1 MFLPVSLSPYPENPM
16 NPRFHGKLFVTS
28 ILVTLGM
35 LATASASTIYY
46 TTDFTGPN
54 YQPNNSLPVVN
65 NPTTQNNWY
74 NPAAASSAYS
84 TTIVSNSLYVGG
96 WALSNSTAPVS
107 PYTYAIQGINVQS
120 NTVHFDTTFQI
131 NPGSGL
137 KDNFGWTLFNTN
149 GAQLLSIDLNALSTN
164 QFALGLTSY
173 GTGASGNSSPFLNG
187 GSALSNLAV
196 NTPYRFGFN
205 IYNIG
210 SGSQRVDAFSY
221 NSGPTGDPTYLGQA
235 IITGTYSNAIIGTL
249 GATWELTDLSTVDG
263 RYTGFGNNFMAMN
276 SLTVS
281 AVPEPQTWVLF
292 GLAGLV
298 LVVAVRRR
306 NA

>member
-1 MFLPVSLSPYPENPM
+1 
-16 NPRFHGKLFVTS
+16 
-28 ILVTLGM
+28 M

-65 NPTTQNNWY
+65 NPSTQDNWY
-74 NPAAASSAYS
+74 NPAAASSPFS
-84 TTIVSNSLYVGG
+84 TTIVSNSGTNSLYIGG

-120 NTVHFDTTFQI
+120 NSVHFDSTFQL

-149 GAQLLSIDLNALSTN
+149 GVELLSIDLNALSSN

-173 GTGASGNSSPFLNG
+173 GTGASGSSSAFLNG
-187 GSALSNLAV
+187 GSVLSNLDV
-196 NTPYRFGFN
+196 NTSYRLGFN
-205 IYNIG
+205 ILNIG
-210 SGSQRVDAFSY
+210 SGFQRVDAYSY
-221 NSGPTGDPTYLGQA
+221 NSGPTGTPTYLGQA
-235 IITGTYSNAIIGTL
+235 IITGTYSNPIIGSL
-249 GATWELTDLSTVDG
+249 GATWELTDLTTNNVTG
-263 RYTGFGNNFMAMN
+263 LYTGFGDNFMAMN
-276 SLTVS
+276 TLSVS

-292 GLAGLV
+292 GLAGLI
-298 LVVAVRRR
+298 LMVAVRRR
-306 NA
+306 ASA